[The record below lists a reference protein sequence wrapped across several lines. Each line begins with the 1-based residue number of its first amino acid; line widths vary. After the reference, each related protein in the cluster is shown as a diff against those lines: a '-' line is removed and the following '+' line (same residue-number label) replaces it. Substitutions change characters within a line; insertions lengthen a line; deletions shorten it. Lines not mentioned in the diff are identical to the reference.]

1 MVMASLMALTSI
13 TSAFACTGTIVG
25 SDWTDDGST
34 IVARTEDISGNHAE
48 NYIVHPR
55 TTYKAG
61 EMFKECKHRL
71 YLSAAQRCISIHLC
85 AGYRHSGRRLLW

>member
-34 IVARTEDISGNHAE
+34 IVARTEDISSNHAK

-55 TTYKAG
+55 TTEVNSHSESLFYKT
-61 EMFKECKHRL
+61 L
-71 YLSAAQRCISIHLC
+71 D
-85 AGYRHSGRRLLW
+85 